1 METTPRK
8 SRYLT
13 PIIEQVWKD
22 MGNYVGRDGHG
33 KPEEQV
39 IRYVDNHSS
48 SYRPLSAVYNLKKS
62 YRRPAAP
69 VSVIINPMAT
79 DEEIRKKLVE
89 LQDRATKVKATVLS
103 VEREHQRMDEERKV
117 REKEEREAWVAML
130 RVAFGG
136 DPEQELPA
144 DLAPKVITNHQLLEA
159 GRQGYFQ
166 LRLPDDFPKR
176 ARLLATIDAALAS
189 DTK

>member
-13 PIIEQVWKD
+13 PIIEQIWKD
-22 MGNYVGRDGHG
+22 MGNYVGQDGHG

-39 IRYVDNHSS
+39 IRYVNNHSS
-48 SYRPLSAVYNLKKS
+48 SYRPLSAVYNLSTS
-62 YRRPAAP
+62 YRRPAAS

-103 VEREHQRMDEERKV
+103 VQQEHKRMDEEREA
-117 REKEEREAWVAML
+117 REKAERKEWIAML

-136 DPEQELPA
+136 DPSQELPP
-144 DLAPKVITNHQLLEA
+144 DLAPKVLQNHQLLEA

-166 LRLPDDFPKR
+166 LRLPDDMAKR
-176 ARLLATIDAALAS
+176 ASLLASIDAVLGS

>member
-1 METTPRK
+1 METPRTSRDLK
-8 SRYLT
+8 S
-13 PIIEQVWKD
+13 IIEQIWKE
-22 MGNYVGRDGHG
+22 MGNHVGSPLNQPREKTITYIDWRRNGYSPQSAVYH
-33 KPEEQV
+33 P
-39 IRYVDNHSS
+39 RS
-48 SYRPLSAVYNLKKS
+48 SYRMHPRA
-62 YRRPAAP
+62 
-69 VSVIINPMAT
+69 VSVIIDSAAS
-79 DEEIRKKLVE
+79 DEVVRAKLVE
-89 LQDRATKVKATVLS
+89 LQDKATKVQATAIS
-103 VEREHQRMDEERKV
+103 IEKEKERMDREREA
-117 REKEEREAWVAML
+117 REKEERRAWVAML

-136 DPEQELPA
+136 DPSQELPP